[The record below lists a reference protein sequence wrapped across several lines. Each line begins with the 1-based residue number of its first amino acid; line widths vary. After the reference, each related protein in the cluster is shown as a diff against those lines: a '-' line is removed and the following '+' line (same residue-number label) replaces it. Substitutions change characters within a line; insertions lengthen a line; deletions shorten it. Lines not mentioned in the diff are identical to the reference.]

1 MKFMIGDRIKIARNK
16 VGLSLRQLSEAIQ
29 GKVSPQAIGIISEAT
44 LTYSFQSIARYWR
57 TTEPEELEVAE
68 ERGKKEQ
75 ACRFERL
82 CYRALAEGLISLSK
96 AAELLRKPIHQV
108 EAGLTGPSCVYSDYC

>member
-1 MKFMIGDRIKIARNK
+1 MNRAGLFHFIRNVNHFLYACK
-16 VGLSLRQLSEAIQ
+16 LLRS
-29 GKVSPQAIGIISEAT
+29 
-44 LTYSFQSIARYWR
+44 ARYWR

-75 ACRFERL
+75 ARRFERL

-96 AAELLRKPIHQV
+96 AAELLQKPIHEV
-108 EAGLTGPSCVYSDYC
+108 KAELKGLRIDSVNNYNRNRL

>member
-1 MKFMIGDRIKIARNK
+1 MYQVNGAALLIR
-16 VGLSLRQLSEAIQ
+16 L
-29 GKVSPQAIGIISEAT
+29 QAIGIISEAT

-108 EAGLTGPSCVYSDYC
+108 EAGLEGPSCVYSDYC